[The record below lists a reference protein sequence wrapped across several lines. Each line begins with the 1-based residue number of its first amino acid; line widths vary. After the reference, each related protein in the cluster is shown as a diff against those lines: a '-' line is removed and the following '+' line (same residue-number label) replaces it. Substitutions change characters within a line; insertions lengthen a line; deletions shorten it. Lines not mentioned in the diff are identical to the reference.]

1 MRAVIQRV
9 SSARVL
15 VEGATVGEIGGG
27 LVVLVGF
34 GNEDDGSALEWV
46 ADKIWGLRIFS
57 DEEGRMNRSAADDG
71 LALLVISQFTL
82 YGDVSRGRRPSFGQ
96 AARPGPARELYTRFI
111 EICRRGGHV
120 ETGEFGAMMKVELV
134 NEGPVTIQLE
144 R

>member
-15 VEGATVGEIGGG
+15 VEGTAVGRIDAG

-34 GNEDDGSALEWV
+34 GKEDDGSSLEWV
-46 ADKIWGLRIFS
+46 ADRIWGLRIFS
-57 DEEGRMNRSAADDG
+57 DEEGRMNRSAAQDG

-96 AARPGPARELYTRFI
+96 AARPGPARELYTEFV
-111 EICRRGGHV
+111 EVCRRSGHV
-120 ETGEFGAMMKVELV
+120 ETGEFGATMKVALV